1 MSDLDE
7 HDLLVEGRL
16 TRIET
21 KIEELKNLILEGLV
35 TQLKDHGK
43 RLTVLENRAVWQAG
57 WIAGVAAVSSVIT
70 AVVVKFF

>member
-7 HDLLVEGRL
+7 RDLLVEGRL
-16 TRIET
+16 TRIEA

-43 RLTVLENRAVWQAG
+43 RIAVLENRAVWQAG
-57 WIAGVAAVSSVIT
+57 WMTGVAAVSSVIT
-70 AVVVKFF
+70 AMVMKFF